1 MADVVSRAYRSGV
14 IRPLHPQGLL
24 IFVKAQK
31 DSESDGSPL
40 GDSSEETGRTVEAVE
55 LVETA
60 EGC

>member
-1 MADVVSRAYRSGV
+1 
-14 IRPLHPQGLL
+14 L